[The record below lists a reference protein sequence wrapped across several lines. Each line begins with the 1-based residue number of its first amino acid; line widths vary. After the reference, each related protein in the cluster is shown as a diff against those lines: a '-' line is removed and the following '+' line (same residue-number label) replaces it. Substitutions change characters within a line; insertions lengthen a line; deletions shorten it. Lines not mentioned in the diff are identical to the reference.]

1 MPSLTS
7 IKLRTLPHKSFGPCC
22 KFIFSS
28 SARSTLSR
36 AVAVVGSAKDEGQ
49 RKKISRT
56 MKPVVAKLAVGASQV
71 LFWISA
77 AKTQGFSMVLPDR
90 LSRRSRKTSN
100 QIEGSQIYMAIGS
113 SERARKR
120 IPVVDDP
127 RYGCQ

>member
-1 MPSLTS
+1 
-7 IKLRTLPHKSFGPCC
+7 
-22 KFIFSS
+22 
-28 SARSTLSR
+28 
-36 AVAVVGSAKDEGQ
+36 
-49 RKKISRT
+49 